1 MNTKALLRLIGI
13 ILFSVVLT
21 ACQQMKDVNK
31 PFKHNTPLIKENIK
45 KDGKAEIQKTLELGP
60 KPATGE
66 KVYGKRKKISS
77 EAQRNYL
84 LIPDTYPMLK
94 QRITLKFKNL
104 DFKETMQ
111 LMGKIG
117 EINVLVGDEV
127 AGVISAEL
135 VDVPWDKACLLY
147 TSDAADE

>member
-1 MNTKALLRLIGI
+1 MLIAF
-13 ILFSVVLT
+13 ILSGCAAV
-21 ACQQMKDVNK
+21 KDANK
-31 PFKHNTPLIKENIK
+31 PFKHNTPLIKEDIR

-60 KPATGE
+60 KPSEGK

-84 LIPDTYPMLK
+84 LIPDTFPMLK

-104 DFKETMQ
+104 DFKETMS

-127 AGVISAEL
+127 AGTLSAEL
-135 VDVPWDKACLLY
+135 IDVPWDKAFQALLY
-147 TSDAADE
+147 IGMYLKNLSKNQMAIT

>member
-1 MNTKALLRLIGI
+1 
-13 ILFSVVLT
+13 
-21 ACQQMKDVNK
+21 MKIANK

-45 KDGKAEIQKTLELGP
+45 KDGAAEIQKTLELGP

-84 LIPDTYPMLK
+84 LIPDTYPLLK

-104 DFKETMQ
+104 DYKET
-111 LMGKIG
+111 
-117 EINVLVGDEV
+117 
-127 AGVISAEL
+127 
-135 VDVPWDKACLLY
+135 
-147 TSDAADE
+147 